1 MDTTFEFRGIFY
13 LFLRLLSLTPEKI
26 TQQISLY
33 LCLRRNVE
41 HLEETGNDTNLER
54 CHNRITLVESSY

>member
-26 TQQISLY
+26 TQQIR
-33 LCLRRNVE
+33 CIFAC
-41 HLEETGNDTNLER
+41 EET
-54 CHNRITLVESSY
+54 